1 MHVTQIPTPKH
12 TNTIIQTD
20 NVEEKTKEQAVCESW
35 FSFWQE
41 RVRVVIARN
50 VYINNEEMPFTWFI
64 KKTRY

>member
-1 MHVTQIPTPKH
+1 MHVTQVPTPKH

-50 VYINNEEMPFTWFI
+50 VYINNE
-64 KKTRY
+64 